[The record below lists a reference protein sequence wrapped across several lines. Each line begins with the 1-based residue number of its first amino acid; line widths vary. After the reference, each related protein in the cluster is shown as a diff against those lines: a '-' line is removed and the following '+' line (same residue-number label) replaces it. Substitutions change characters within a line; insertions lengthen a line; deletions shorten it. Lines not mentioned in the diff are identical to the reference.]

1 MAIGATLRQA
11 REERG
16 LSLDRLAKT
25 TRVQPRL
32 LEAIER
38 DDHTRLPPR
47 PFARGMV
54 CAYAREVGL
63 DPDHTVHDYF
73 EEIDRRE
80 AEAAAALPA
89 VRPPVDRPRPGV
101 VAPALLVIA
110 VLAIGVAV
118 SLNMS
123 SGPAD
128 DRLLAV
134 GTTGSTEPIA
144 APTTGLVSAPAV
156 QPAPSRNEIVVLLE
170 ATNPSWVAASTDG
183 TRVLYRTLQPGE
195 RETLRAAREIALRIG
210 NAGGITWTVNGQ
222 PRGVMGTPGE
232 VRDVALSPKT
242 ASTVR

>member
-25 TRVQPRL
+25 TRVQARL
-32 LEAIER
+32 LDAIER

-89 VRPPVDRPRPGV
+89 VPPPVDRPHPGLV
-101 VAPALLVIA
+101 GPALLILA

-118 SLNMS
+118 SLNVS

-128 DRLLAV
+128 DSLLAV

-156 QPAPSRNEIVVLLE
+156 QQADEIVVLIE
-170 ATNPSWVAASTDG
+170 ATSPSWVAASTDG

-210 NAGGITWTVNGQ
+210 NAGAIAWTINGQ

-232 VRDVALSPKT
+232 VRDVTLSPQT